1 MKISII
7 TVCYNAAETIGHTLR
22 SVREQTYLNIEHII
36 VDGGSKDST
45 LSVVAAQAIPNHK
58 FISERDK
65 GIYDAMNKGIALATG
80 DIIGFINADD
90 FYPSPDVLSK
100 FAKAFEVSGTDSCY
114 GDLYYVKQD
123 DISRFA
129 RYWKSCTFMADLFE
143 KGWCPP
149 HPTFFV
155 RRSVYQRLGGFNLN
169 YKIAADVEL
178 MARFLVTGKISSIYI
193 PEVLVHMRMGGTTNR
208 SLCNIFRQNLEIRR
222 ALLENGLRFSW
233 IQFILSKLMSRSLQF
248 VRRPT

>member
-1 MKISII
+1 MKISVV
-7 TVCYNAAETIGHTLR
+7 TVCYNAAETVGHTLR
-22 SVREQTYLNIEHII
+22 SVHEQTYQNIEHII

-45 LSVVAAQAIPNHK
+45 LSVVAAEAIANHK
-58 FISERDK
+58 LVSETDK
-65 GIYDAMNKGIALATG
+65 GIYDAMNKGIALCTG

-100 FAKAFEVSGTDSCY
+100 VTKVFEKNDTDCCY
-114 GDLYYVKQD
+114 GDLFYVQQND
-123 DISRFA
+123 VSRVT
-129 RYWKSCTFMADLFE
+129 RYWKSCAFKPNLFE

-155 RRSVYQRLGGFNLN
+155 RRSVYDRLGRFNLN

-178 MARFLVTGKISSIYI
+178 MSRFLVAGGISSFYI

-208 SLCNIFRQNLEIRR
+208 SLSNIIRQNLEIRR

-248 VRRPT
+248 VRRPK